1 MSKTIHKYK
10 LEVRHDEDMKDKYVL
25 ADVMIPRHCI
35 VLKFGVQF
43 NEIVFWAE
51 VNPDDEPL
59 KRTFAIVPTG
69 GDVPSSTIMDYL
81 DTVFVGDF
89 VWHIYG

>member
-1 MSKTIHKYK
+1 MSKTIYK
-10 LEVRHDEDMKDKYVL
+10 FKVNVRYLTDTKSNSML
-25 ADVMIPRHCI
+25 ADVMIPRYHK

-43 NEIVFWAE
+43 NEIVLWAE
-51 VNPDDEPL
+51 VDTDDEPL
-59 KRTFAIVPTG
+59 LRTFSVVPTG

>member
-1 MSKTIHKYK
+1 MSKTIYK
-10 LEVRHDEDMKDKYVL
+10 FKLNVRHDEDMKDKYVL
-25 ADVMIPRHCI
+25 ADVMIPRHHK

-43 NEIVFWAE
+43 DDIVLWAE
-51 VNPDDEPL
+51 VDTNDEPL
-59 KRTFAIVPTG
+59 LRTFFVVPTG

-81 DTVFVGDF
+81 DTVFMGEF